1 MRRLTRIRP
10 AALLPA
16 AAVLAFAL
24 QLFSDNKADVDLW
37 GNVGFVTAMPWQEGF
52 HRENTFSFT
61 EPGHPWVNHEWLAE
75 YILHHTHRLA
85 GNPGLLL
92 LKIALG
98 LATLALMQAAL
109 ARHGTSPPVRL
120 FLLLLLISTMGYGF
134 STRPHLFT
142 YLLLAVFLTLLERPA
157 SAAVHLLVLP
167 VLMLLWAN
175 LHGAFFVGLLVLLV
189 HLAAAAHGRR
199 GLRLAAA
206 GLLLAAAATLVNPYG
221 PTLWSFVSESA
232 GRSRTYLSE
241 WAPFNLLQ
249 HGLIHPDFLVLAA
262 AGTACLVAD
271 RRRQTGGAG
280 AYPAVL
286 FALALAAALAMRR
299 NIPLLAIT
307 AAFTLGGPVERV
319 TGPVL
324 RRVTARLQPAWQ
336 HGLAAAFAV
345 LALAYAVLF
354 NKQNPAQIEVP
365 ADRYPLRT
373 VAFMRANAVRGNCFA
388 FFDWAEYGIWHLYP
402 ACRVFMD
409 GRFLSAYSH
418 RVIDDYLGALYG
430 APDWKRVLDTYGVDL
445 VLTHP
450 GNPLTERVNQD
461 PDWALA
467 FAEDSAVLH
476 VRREAHRPL
485 IERLAAGNTPPAP
498 DPGPYFP

>member
-157 SAAVHLLVLP
+157 PSSWDSWFCWCTGP
-167 VLMLLWAN
+167 PPRT
-175 LHGAFFVGLLVLLV
+175 G
-189 HLAAAAHGRR
+189 AAA
-199 GLRLAAA
+199 
-206 GLLLAAAATLVNPYG
+206 
-221 PTLWSFVSESA
+221 
-232 GRSRTYLSE
+232 
-241 WAPFNLLQ
+241 
-249 HGLIHPDFLVLAA
+249 
-262 AGTACLVAD
+262 C
-271 RRRQTGGAG
+271 
-280 AYPAVL
+280 
-286 FALALAAALAMRR
+286 
-299 NIPLLAIT
+299 
-307 AAFTLGGPVERV
+307 
-319 TGPVL
+319 
-324 RRVTARLQPAWQ
+324 
-336 HGLAAAFAV
+336 
-345 LALAYAVLF
+345 
-354 NKQNPAQIEVP
+354 
-365 ADRYPLRT
+365 
-373 VAFMRANAVRGNCFA
+373 
-388 FFDWAEYGIWHLYP
+388 DWP
-402 ACRVFMD
+402 
-409 GRFLSAYSH
+409 
-418 RVIDDYLGALYG
+418 
-430 APDWKRVLDTYGVDL
+430 P
-445 VLTHP
+445 P
-450 GNPLTERVNQD
+450 GCC
-461 PDWALA
+461 W
-467 FAEDSAVLH
+467 
-476 VRREAHRPL
+476 RP
-485 IERLAAGNTPPAP
+485 RPRW
-498 DPGPYFP
+498 